1 MRPPLA
7 PHRVRAAVAGA
18 LLALPLAAC
27 ANAFGRNDFRGVAGR
42 PSHIARLYVGRYRG
56 SVEVVSDSAWA
67 RFLREVV
74 TPRFPDGL
82 TVWGASG
89 QWQGAG
95 GEVARERSFVLEIVH
110 VLDRSGETRIEA
122 VIDEYKRRF
131 GQEAVLR
138 VVTVG
143 RANL

>member
-1 MRPPLA
+1 MIPLPA
-7 PHRVRAAVAGA
+7 PRCARAAVVGA
-18 LLALPLAAC
+18 TLLLPLGAC

-42 PSHIARLYVGRYRG
+42 PSHIERLYFGRNRG

-67 RFLREVV
+67 LFLREVV

-131 GQEAVLR
+131 RQEAVLR